1 MNRVIIDYHNVTSA
15 IMNSIKEQYPYGY
28 SDEDMIIFK
37 NAKNEIIKA
46 IEVTHD
52 DTDYLVKVSKRLALH
67 LDNLNDEIEEI
78 DLADNLL
85 PEID

>member
-1 MNRVIIDYHNVTSA
+1 MNRVIIDYHNVTSE

-28 SDEDMIIFK
+28 SDEDMIVFR
-37 NAKNEIIKA
+37 NSKNEIIKA

-78 DLADNLL
+78 DMSDNLL
-85 PEID
+85 TESD

>member
-1 MNRVIIDYHNVTSA
+1 MNRVIIDYHNVTSD
-15 IMNSIKEQYPYGY
+15 IMNSIKERYPYGY
-28 SDEDMIIFK
+28 SDEDMIIFR
-37 NAKNEIIKA
+37 NSRNEIIKA

-78 DLADNLL
+78 DLADNPITEL
-85 PEID
+85 D

>member
-1 MNRVIIDYHNVTSA
+1 
-15 IMNSIKEQYPYGY
+15 MNSIKEQYPYGY
-28 SDEDMIIFK
+28 SDEDMIVFR
-37 NAKNEIIKA
+37 NARKEIIKA

-67 LDNLNDEIEEI
+67 LDNLNDDIEEI

-85 PEID
+85 TELD

>member
-1 MNRVIIDYHNVTSA
+1 MNRVIIDYHNVTSDL
-15 IMNSIKEQYPYGY
+15 MNSIKKQYPYGY
-28 SDEDMIIFK
+28 SDEDMIVFRNSRK
-37 NAKNEIIKA
+37 EIIKA

-78 DLADNLL
+78 DLADNTLS
-85 PEID
+85 EVD